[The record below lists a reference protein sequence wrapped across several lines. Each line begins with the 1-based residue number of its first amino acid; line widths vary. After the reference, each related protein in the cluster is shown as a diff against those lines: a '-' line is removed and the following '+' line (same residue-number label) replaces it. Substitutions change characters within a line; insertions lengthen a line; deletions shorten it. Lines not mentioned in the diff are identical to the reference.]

1 MHCFYEL
8 NSQEWT
14 AGLKGQCIFM
24 LNIPNLFSKAIV
36 NFYLLCHA
44 RWASL
49 VAQMVKNQSA
59 MQETWVWDLGSITG
73 SGRSSGEGHGNP
85 LQYSC
90 LENPRDRGAWQ
101 ATVPGVTKSRTRLSA
116 WRFHL
121 SLLLSTMPVFLF
133 LFKYAYLFFSH
144 TNLPASIWCLSLSLH
159 CFQAAKK
166 SLSPQTVNIIIYF
179 SSRVILFL
187 IFNWIFN

>member
-1 MHCFYEL
+1 MAFRFHD
-8 NSQEWT
+8 
-14 AGLKGQCIFM
+14 
-24 LNIPNLFSKAIV
+24 LF
-36 NFYLLCHA
+36 LLCPCYIFLLLQDILAEKFSHV
-44 RWASL
+44 RFQWKIFFFFFNLSRFLTGLSL
-49 VAQMVKNQSA
+49 WLSGKESVFDAGDSG
-59 MQETWVWDLGSITG
+59 LIPG

-101 ATVPGVTKSRTRLSA
+101 APVPGVTKSRTRLSA

-144 TNLPASIWCLSLSLH
+144 TNLPASRWCLSLSLH

-166 SLSPQTVNIIIYF
+166 SLLPQTINIIIYF
-179 SSRVILFL
+179 SWRVILFL

>member
-1 MHCFYEL
+1 MSWIL
-8 NSQEWT
+8 RSGT
-14 AGLKGQCIFM
+14 AGLKSQCIFV
-24 LNIPNLFSKAIV
+24 LNTPNLFSKAIV
-36 NFYLLCHA
+36 NFYLLCHVW
-44 RWASL
+44 WASL
-49 VAQMVKNQSA
+49 VAQMVKNQAA
-59 MQETWVWDLGSITG
+59 MQETWVWDLGLIPG
-73 SGRSSGEGHGNP
+73 SGRSPGEGHGNP

-90 LENPRDRGAWQ
+90 LENPRDRGAWR

-116 WRFHL
+116 WHFHF

-144 TNLPASIWCLSLSLH
+144 TKLSASRWCLSLSLH

-166 SLSPQTVNIIIYF
+166 SLSPQTVNIIIHF
-179 SSRVILFL
+179 SWRVILFF